1 MAVEFIFDAK
11 MLGKRAQRIRM
22 EKKIS
27 IESLAKKAKVNKNTI
42 VRFEKGIHTRM
53 DTIYKIC
60 NVLGISPL
68 KLIEGKLVK
77 GKDYDIKKHK
87 IVKTAGSVSKQVLR
101 KERIETNETEGMKIG
116 DLNYRLPGGSLI
128 AKVLELSSR
137 GNRKTHSGEE
147 FLFCLTGTI
156 GVEISNIKAILKKGD
171 AIFFWGTEPHLYYNA
186 DEEKRVSVALSV
198 VNSSD

>member
-1 MAVEFIFDAK
+1 MTVEFMFDPK

-27 IESLAKKAKVNKNTI
+27 IESLAKRAKVNKNTI

-60 NVLGISPL
+60 TVLGISPL
-68 KLIEGKLVK
+68 RLIEGKLVK

-87 IVKTAGSVSKQVLR
+87 IVKTAGSISKQVPR
-101 KERIETNETEGMKIG
+101 KERIESNETEGMKIG

-128 AKVLELSSR
+128 AKVLELRSR
-137 GNRKTHSGEE
+137 GKCKTHSGEE

-198 VNSSD
+198 VNSPD